1 MRNYYFSTFNGI
13 IKAMKSRLIIGNW
26 KSYLGLSDG
35 IALAKSLVDHHVPQ
49 AHQTVVI
56 CPQFPLL
63 GAISQLL
70 SVDKRFAN
78 GLSLGAQDISAWDS
92 GAHTGEVSQKLLCD
106 MGCKYTIIGHSE
118 RRQGNQETDTILK
131 EKLVMAI
138 NNGITPIFCVG
149 ETLDA
154 YQNKQTLPVIEHQL
168 TAVFSDFS
176 AIPDQLIIAYEPIW
190 AIGSNIIP
198 SLSAIETAH
207 QTIASTMQRLFP
219 VTPSDSI
226 RVIYGGSVNADNC
239 KSIIK
244 QASVDGFLVG
254 RASISELDFL
264 SIIVNS
270 NKEFTS

>member
-1 MRNYYFSTFNGI
+1 
-13 IKAMKSRLIIGNW
+13 MKSRLIIGNW
-26 KSYLGLSDG
+26 KSYLGLPDG
-35 IALAKSLVDHHVPQ
+35 IALAKALIDHHVPQ
-49 AHQTVVI
+49 ANQTVVI

-70 SVDKRFAN
+70 SVDNRLTN

-92 GAHTGEVSQKLLCD
+92 GAHTGEVSHKLLCD
-106 MGCKYTIIGHSE
+106 MGCQYTIIGHSE
-118 RRQGNQETDTILK
+118 RRQGNQETDTMLK

-149 ETLDA
+149 EPLDV
-154 YQNKQTLPVIEHQL
+154 YQSKQTLAFIEAQL
-168 TAVFSDFS
+168 TAVFSDFP

-198 SLSAIETAH
+198 RLSEIETVH
-207 QTIASTMQRLFP
+207 QHISNTLQRLFP

-226 RVIYGGSVNADNC
+226 RIIYGGSVNADNC
-239 KSIIK
+239 KSMI
-244 QASVDGFLVG
+244 QQPSVDGFLVG
-254 RASISELDFL
+254 RASVSELDFL

>member
-1 MRNYYFSTFNGI
+1 M
-13 IKAMKSRLIIGNW
+13 KKSRLIIGNW
-26 KSYLGLSDG
+26 KSYLGLADG
-35 IALAKSLVDHHVPQ
+35 IALAKALVDHHVPQ
-49 AHQTVVI
+49 ANQIVVI

-63 GAISQLL
+63 GAISQVLPFHQQTSNGILL
-70 SVDKRFAN
+70 GS
-78 GLSLGAQDISAWDS
+78 QDISAWDA
-92 GAHTGEVSQKLLCD
+92 GAHTGDVSHSLLSDLC
-106 MGCKYTIIGHSE
+106 CHYSIIGHSE
-118 RRQGNQETDTILK
+118 RRQGNQETDAMLK

-149 ETLDA
+149 EPLNV
-154 YQNKQTLPVIEHQL
+154 YQSKQTLAFIEAQL
-168 TAVFSDFS
+168 TAVFSDFP

-198 SLSAIETAH
+198 SLSEIETVH
-207 QTIASTMQRLFP
+207 QHINKALQQLFP
-219 VTPSDSI
+219 VTPSESI

-239 KSIIK
+239 KSMI
-244 QASVDGFLVG
+244 QQPSVDGFLVG